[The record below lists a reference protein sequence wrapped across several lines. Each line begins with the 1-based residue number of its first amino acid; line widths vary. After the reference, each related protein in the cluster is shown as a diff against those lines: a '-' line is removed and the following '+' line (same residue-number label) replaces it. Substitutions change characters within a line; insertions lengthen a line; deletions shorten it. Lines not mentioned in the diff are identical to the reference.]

1 MDGPKGH
8 LLVIRAYK
16 PVLSTQGVRSIIHP
30 LCGCAT
36 NVIQKNHLRVIM
48 WLFKLHWN
56 ERKVTFMA
64 NKTNSLSHTKWMCKY
79 HIVFSPKYRRKIIYN
94 QYRKSLQDII
104 RTLCRYKGVEII
116 EGHMMPDH
124 VHLVLSIPPKISVSS
139 FMGYLKGK
147 SALMMFEKHANL
159 KYKFG
164 NRHFWAEGYYVS
176 TVGLN
181 EETIRKYVREQE
193 KHDQAI
199 DKLSVKEYEDPFKR

>member
-1 MDGPKGH
+1 M
-8 LLVIRAYK
+8 IRAYK

-30 LCGCAT
+30 LCGYAT

-48 WLFKLHWN
+48 WLLKLHFN

-104 RTLCRYKGVEII
+104 RTLCRYKGVKII

-124 VHLVLSIPPKISVSS
+124 VHLVLSIWVVCSLEKTI
-139 FMGYLKGK
+139 L
-147 SALMMFEKHANL
+147 FE
-159 KYKFG
+159 
-164 NRHFWAEGYYVS
+164 
-176 TVGLN
+176 
-181 EETIRKYVREQE
+181 
-193 KHDQAI
+193 QAI
-199 DKLSVKEYEDPFKR
+199 

>member
-1 MDGPKGH
+1 MCILFH
-8 LLVIRAYK
+8 LYCKLINSDFRLDTNFRKIHKAKSCPWAALLMIRAYK

-48 WLFKLHWN
+48 WLFKLHCN

-124 VHLVLSIPPKISVSS
+124 VHLVLSIPPKISVSN

-147 SALMMFEKHANL
+147 SALMMFESMRILSINL
-159 KYKFG
+159 ETDTFG
-164 NRHFWAEGYYVS
+164 LKV
-176 TVGLN
+176 TM
-181 EETIRKYVREQE
+181 
-193 KHDQAI
+193 
-199 DKLSVKEYEDPFKR
+199 

>member
-1 MDGPKGH
+1 
-8 LLVIRAYK
+8 
-16 PVLSTQGVRSIIHP
+16 
-30 LCGCAT
+30 
-36 NVIQKNHLRVIM
+36 M
-48 WLFKLHWN
+48 WLFKLHCN

-181 EETIRKYVREQE
+181 EETIRKYDREQE